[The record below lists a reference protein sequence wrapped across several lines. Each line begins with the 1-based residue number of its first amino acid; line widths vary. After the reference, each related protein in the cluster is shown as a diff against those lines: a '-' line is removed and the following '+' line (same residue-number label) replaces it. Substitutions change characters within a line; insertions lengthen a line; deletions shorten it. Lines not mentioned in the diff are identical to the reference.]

1 MRKTAILISLLFLAI
16 SVSSGKEIKI
26 SIDGRFDDWEGVRE
40 YTDQAGDT
48 FGGPDD
54 PTLDILSC
62 RIANDDEF
70 LYVYVTV
77 KDDIANGKTSRGAY
91 QTVIDADNNY
101 DTGIQSDKETPYPPH
116 EKPLGVDFYISVE
129 TKQGVYQGVGIQGY
143 GPDATNIDQDHD
155 VPGAVVEAVVV
166 ANKYEL
172 KCNLKGLNVKDGD
185 TIRLTI
191 LHYSAANTV
200 DWIMPPIDYRLGDY
214 LQPVDPADK
223 LAITWGRLRCL

>member
-1 MRKTAILISLLFLAI
+1 MRKTAILTFLLLAAI
-16 SVSSGKEIKI
+16 SVSSGKEIEI
-26 SIDGRFDDWEGVRE
+26 SIDGQFDDWEGVRE
-40 YTDQAGDT
+40 YTDPEGDT

-62 RIANDDEF
+62 RIANDDEL

-101 DTGIQSDKETPYPPH
+101 DTGIQSDKEAPYPPH
-116 EKPLGVDFYISVE
+116 ERPLGVDFYISVE

-143 GPDATNIDQDHD
+143 ASDAANIDQDHD
-155 VPGAVVEAVVV
+155 VPGAVVDAVVV

-172 KCNLKGLNVKDGD
+172 KCDLKSLGVKNGD
-185 TIRLTI
+185 MIRLTI
-191 LHYSAANTV
+191 LHYSAADTV

-214 LQPVDPADK
+214 LQPVDPMGK
-223 LAITWGRLRCL
+223 LTTLWGMIK